1 MKKSYQYVLLI
12 FALLYLSSSVAQGS
26 DQAVAQQEALEKAV
40 AKTLITYQMP
50 GLSVVVVDKAKILGL
65 AAKGKRKQTA
75 EGKLTVTDR
84 MHLGSNTKAMT
95 GFLAAQLVA
104 EGKIKWETKVLD
116 LFPNWK
122 TNTKPAYQNIT
133 LQELLSHRAQI
144 QPFTAGIDF
153 MIIPPAEG
161 TIVERRKKFAAWVL
175 TLEPVKIDPTTGYTY
190 SNAGYAIASTML
202 EAVTGEAWEDLLKT
216 YLFAPLKIE
225 AGYDWPAMKDQDQP
239 WGHLDGAPHDPNS
252 EYHLDAL
259 VAAAGAV
266 NMSTQD
272 YAKFLQLQL
281 KGLAGEDDLLPA
293 KTVQFL
299 HTANAAAG
307 RYGIG
312 WGRTTIDAIPVHY
325 HDGSAGTFYCH
336 SLIFTEAGIAF
347 AILTNAADQKTVEGV
362 YDLSKQLRGIFLTTK

>member
-1 MKKSYQYVLLI
+1 MKKIYQAAMLILTLLN
-12 FALLYLSSSVAQGS
+12 LST
-26 DQAVAQQEALEKAV
+26 AVAQKSDQTMAKQEALERAV
-40 AKTLITYQMP
+40 AKTLTTYQMP
-50 GLSVVVVDKAKILGL
+50 GLSAVIVDKTKILGL
-65 AAKGKRKQTA
+65 TAKGKRKQTA
-75 EGKLTVTDR
+75 EAKLEVTDR

-116 LFPNWK
+116 IFPAWK
-122 TNTKPAYQNIT
+122 ANTKAAYQDIT
-133 LQELLSHRAQI
+133 LQALLSHRAYI

-153 MIIPPAEG
+153 MIIPPTEG
-161 TIVERRKKFAAWVL
+161 TIVARRKKFAQWVL
-175 TLEPVKIDPTTGYTY
+175 TLEPVKIDPESGFTY

-202 EAVTGEAWEDLLKT
+202 EAVTGKAWEDLLET

-225 AGYDWPAMKDQDQP
+225 AGYDWPAMKDPNQP
-239 WGHLDGAPHDPNS
+239 WGHLDGAPHNPNS
-252 EYHLDAL
+252 EYHLDLL

-281 KGLAGEDDLLPA
+281 KGLSGEDDLLPA
-293 KTVQFL
+293 KVVQFL
-299 HTANAAAG
+299 HEANADSAK
-307 RYGIG
+307 YGIG
-312 WGRTTIDAIPVHY
+312 WGRTMIEAMPVNY

-336 SLIFTEAGIAF
+336 SLIFKEAGIAF

-362 YDLSKQLRGIFLTTK
+362 YELSKALRAIFITSK